1 MKSFKEFTS
10 NNNDIESTHA
20 IVRAS
25 QRKGDESNL
34 GWTRE
39 TRAYFNNPLLE
50 ETLISAFTESLG
62 EYFDVSMNPD
72 YVGHEFFI
80 FRRIKGIPFAA
91 IGVFKRGFKPQEG
104 LKIVIVT
111 YFPVRLKLSDYIWK
125 DVVWSVKV
133 NSDIDVEL
141 TPEKISSDPPKKI
154 EAPRLRNQFTKH

>member
-1 MKSFKEFTS
+1 MKSFKEFS
-10 NNNDIESTHA
+10 NTNDIESTHA
-20 IVRAS
+20 IERAS
-25 QRKGDESNL
+25 QRKGDESKL
-34 GWTRE
+34 GWTKE
-39 TRAYFNNPLLE
+39 TRECFNNPLLE

-62 EYFDVSMNPD
+62 EYFDASMNPD

-91 IGVFKRGFKPQEG
+91 IGVFKRGFKSQEG

-111 YFPVRLKLSDYIWK
+111 YFPVRTKLSDYIWK
-125 DVVWSVKV
+125 DVVWSVNV

-141 TPEKISSDPPKKI
+141 TPEKIVSNPPKKI